1 VARTRVSRR
10 VLAEPGPAAGPASRG
25 RLNAGRKA
33 DEDDSQRGNT
43 VQPFNVSVPNVARM
57 YDFYLGGKDN
67 FAADREAAQRMIS
80 RMPQIPAAARGN
92 RQFLRNAVTS
102 VARTGV
108 KQFIDIGSG
117 LPTMENTHQ
126 VAHTVDAAI
135 RVAYVDRD
143 PTAVTHARALLE
155 NNTDSVFVLDGDL
168 REVAVLTHLLGDF
181 VDFDEPVAL
190 MLVAV
195 MHFVETPEAYRVVD
209 AYKDRMAPGSCLI
222 LSHSTADFLSEEQA
236 QVITDEYSESNARIF
251 LRDRQEVTRF
261 FDGLELLE
269 PGVTDVATWR
279 SGPTRAQPTMVW
291 GGVGRKAA
299 G

>member
-1 VARTRVSRR
+1 
-10 VLAEPGPAAGPASRG
+10 
-25 RLNAGRKA
+25 
-33 DEDDSQRGNT
+33 
-43 VQPFNVSVPNVARM
+43 M

-67 FAADREAAQRMIS
+67 FAADREAAERMIG

-92 RQFLRNAVTS
+92 RKFLRNAVTA
-102 VARTGV
+102 VALAGV

-126 VAHTVDAAI
+126 VAHTVDPDI
-135 RVAYVDRD
+135 KVAYVDRD

-155 NNTDSVFVLDGDL
+155 NNTDTVFVLDGDL
-168 REVAVLTHLLGDF
+168 RETAVLTHLLGDF
-181 VDFDEPVAL
+181 VDFDQPVAL

-195 MHFVETPEAYRVVD
+195 MHFVETPGCYRIVD
-209 AYKDRMAPGSCLI
+209 AYKDRMASGSCLI

-236 QVITDEYSESNARIF
+236 QVITEEYDESNARIF
-251 LRDRQEVTRF
+251 LRDKQEVTRF

-269 PGVTDVATWR
+269 PGVTDVASWR
-279 SGPTRAQPTMVW
+279 SGPLRARPTMIW

-299 G
+299 

>member
-1 VARTRVSRR
+1 
-10 VLAEPGPAAGPASRG
+10 
-25 RLNAGRKA
+25 
-33 DEDDSQRGNT
+33 
-43 VQPFNVSVPNVARM
+43 M

-67 FAADREAAQRMIS
+67 FAADREAAQRMII

-92 RQFLRNAVTS
+92 RKFLRNAVAYA
-102 VARTGV
+102 ARKGV

-126 VAHTVDAAI
+126 VAHTVDADI
-135 RVAYVDRD
+135 KVAYVDRD

-155 NNTDSVFVLDGDL
+155 NNTDTVYVLDGDL
-168 REVAVLTHLLGDF
+168 REAAVLTNLLSDF
-181 VDFDEPVAL
+181 IDFNEPVGL

-195 MHFVETPEAYRVVD
+195 MHFVEAPEAYRIVE
-209 AYKDRMAPGSCLI
+209 AYKERIAPGSHLI

-251 LRDRQEVTRF
+251 LRDKQEVTRF
-261 FDGLELLE
+261 FDGMELVE

-279 SGPTRAQPTMVW
+279 SGPVRARPTMVW